1 MSRCFVAITQSSSC
15 GFLCFILLLVLLV
28 FERDACAVTTAGFKK
43 MAEPVSVLELDWKH
57 RDGTKIYASVKIDH
71 CYNQNKDLAPIV
83 DSFCEDLALLLYQDL
98 PPQVS

>member
-1 MSRCFVAITQSSSC
+1 M
-15 GFLCFILLLVLLV
+15 FIYLSVMHVLSLLL
-28 FERDACAVTTAGFKK
+28 FEN

-83 DSFCEDLALLLYQDL
+83 DSFCEDLALVLYQDL
-98 PPQVS
+98 TPQEH